1 MEKMN
6 VLIVDD
12 DKNLCK
18 CLVKLLPWEEMECDA
33 PQVAY
38 NGQHAW
44 DIMQSSKID
53 LVISDLK
60 MPVMDGMELC
70 RIIREKFTDIII
82 VFLSAYEDFSIAQKA
97 MRYGVTDYILK
108 PINMEGIESLKKING
123 RAASE
128 KGIQEWNKQLFSRE
142 YSDKIRE
149 ALKGQNITFFEEL
162 FQNLRRAD
170 KVSSLN
176 ACMYLLRIL
185 NEHHQS
191 TDREKADSLTLSGS
205 VYEKKC
211 RDLLAMNTAAERIQ
225 YVQQQYEKVL
235 QDVGDESRNAYIV
248 HQAKALIEENYFLP
262 ECNVT
267 WISGKLY
274 MQPAYVGRL
283 FSKKTGIGLAEYIVE
298 CRMKQASLLL
308 RESNVPVNEIASKVG
323 YSYSNYFTRAFRN
336 RFGLSPSE
344 YRQKHGK
351 KIIDNEMS
359 AG

>member
-108 PINMEGIESLKKING
+108 PINMEGIESLKKIIG

-162 FQNLRRAD
+162 FN
-170 KVSSLN
+170 
-176 ACMYLLRIL
+176 
-185 NEHHQS
+185 
-191 TDREKADSLTLSGS
+191 GS
-205 VYEKKC
+205 
-211 RDLLAMNTAAERIQ
+211 
-225 YVQQQYEKVL
+225 
-235 QDVGDESRNAYIV
+235 
-248 HQAKALIEENYFLP
+248 
-262 ECNVT
+262 
-267 WISGKLY
+267 
-274 MQPAYVGRL
+274 
-283 FSKKTGIGLAEYIVE
+283 
-298 CRMKQASLLL
+298 
-308 RESNVPVNEIASKVG
+308 
-323 YSYSNYFTRAFRN
+323 
-336 RFGLSPSE
+336 
-344 YRQKHGK
+344 
-351 KIIDNEMS
+351 II
-359 AG
+359 

>member
-18 CLVKLLPWEEMECDA
+18 CLVKLLPWEEMDCDA

-108 PINMEGIESLKKING
+108 PINMEGIESLKKIIG

-191 TDREKADSLTLSGS
+191 ADGEKADSLTLSGS

-211 RDLLAMNTAAERIQ
+211 RDLLAMNTAEERIQ